1 MLGVTTTFGSL
12 PTDKLLS
19 VFVDRKIRFS
29 LNIFFQVMVV
39 KKGGKNKNYDQRENF
54 NIKKAAACDM
64 NPIFE
69 NIGGKLCNNNNQ
81 KYMYY
86 DKI

>member
-1 MLGVTTTFGSL
+1 MGRGWEKTIWLVNLISLPMASKQPCLLINMEMLGVTTTFGSL

-39 KKGGKNKNYDQRENF
+39 KKGGKNKNYD
-54 NIKKAAACDM
+54 
-64 NPIFE
+64 
-69 NIGGKLCNNNNQ
+69 
-81 KYMYY
+81 
-86 DKI
+86 

>member
-1 MLGVTTTFGSL
+1 MTTTLGSL

-39 KKGGKNKNYDQRENF
+39 KKGGKNKNYD
-54 NIKKAAACDM
+54 
-64 NPIFE
+64 
-69 NIGGKLCNNNNQ
+69 
-81 KYMYY
+81 
-86 DKI
+86 